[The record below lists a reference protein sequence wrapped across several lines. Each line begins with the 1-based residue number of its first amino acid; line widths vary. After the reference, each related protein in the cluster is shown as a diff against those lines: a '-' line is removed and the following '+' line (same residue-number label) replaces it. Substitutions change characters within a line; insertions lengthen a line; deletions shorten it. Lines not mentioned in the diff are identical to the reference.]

1 MENPIE
7 EIMEGEIRLHGK
19 AFRKDWVTMQV
30 MEMVTEI
37 NVLSNWGEKHEQ

>member
-7 EIMEGEIRLHGK
+7 EIMVGEIRLHGK